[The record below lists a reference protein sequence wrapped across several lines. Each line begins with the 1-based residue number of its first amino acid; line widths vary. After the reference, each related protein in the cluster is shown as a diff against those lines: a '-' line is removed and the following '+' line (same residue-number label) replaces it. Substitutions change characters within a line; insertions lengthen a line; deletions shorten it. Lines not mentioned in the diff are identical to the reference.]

1 MNEEL
6 FRAEFGRDAVNSTD
20 QPLAFVIG
28 EVQAI
33 IERGHIPLDVA
44 LLLTAASKVVVTISV
59 E

>member
-1 MNEEL
+1 MNEEI
-6 FRAEFGRDAVNSTD
+6 FRAEFGRDVVNSTD

-33 IERGHIPLDVA
+33 IERGSIPIDVS
-44 LLLTAASKVVVTISV
+44 LLLTAAQKIVVTISI

>member
-1 MNEEL
+1 MNEEI

-33 IERGHIPLDVA
+33 VERGSIPIDVS
-44 LLLTAASKVVVTISV
+44 LLLTAAQKIVVTISV

>member
-1 MNEEL
+1 MSEEI
-6 FRAEFGRDAVNSTD
+6 FRAEFGRDVVNSTD

-33 IERGHIPLDVA
+33 IERGSIPIDVS
-44 LLLTAASKVVVTISV
+44 LLLTAAQKIVVTISI

>member
-1 MNEEL
+1 MNEEI

-20 QPLAFVIG
+20 QPLHFVIG

-33 IERGHIPLDVA
+33 IERGSIPVDIS
-44 LLLTAASKVVVTISV
+44 LLLTAAQKIVVTISV

>member
-1 MNEEL
+1 MNEEI

-20 QPLAFVIG
+20 QPLTFVIG

-33 IERGHIPLDVA
+33 IERGSIPVDVS
-44 LLLTAASKVVVTISV
+44 LLLTAAQKIVVTISV